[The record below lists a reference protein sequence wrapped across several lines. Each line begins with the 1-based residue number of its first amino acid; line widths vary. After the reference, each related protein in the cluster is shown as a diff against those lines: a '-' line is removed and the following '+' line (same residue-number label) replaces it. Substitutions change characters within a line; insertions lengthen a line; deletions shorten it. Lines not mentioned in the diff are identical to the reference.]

1 MAVEV
6 WVGERVTMLNRIAY
20 LALVLGL
27 YAVAV
32 AGMVGLVAWMFDRP
46 FLEAA
51 GNVCSAI
58 VLFLGVTIYHGLRHD
73 LS

>member
-1 MAVEV
+1 
-6 WVGERVTMLNRIAY
+6 MLNRIAY

-51 GNVCSAI
+51 GNVWLAI
-58 VLFLGVTIYHGLRHD
+58 VLFLGVAIYHGLRHD